1 MSRGF
6 IKEGDQEE
14 IPMVPPRAYL
24 PKGMPN
30 YVTKEGLAALNK
42 ERKDLENERVT
53 VSGNY
58 IMSNFVDAKMK
69 LLIDRINTAVE
80 VDLTKADKETV
91 SFGAYVKYNDRTVR
105 IVGVDEAD
113 FSKGLLSFISPVAKA
128 LVGKKVGDKFE
139 IKIPKGTETIEVQG
153 IWYEVVPL
161 TEVAVEVEN
170 GAKSSPSMITP
181 RTRNVSE
188 AKATATSDVSAE
200 MQTQSVIS
208 TEAKRS
214 GEILNSKNVKKGFL
228 DKLEMTPSVSIVNQD
243 EVPRAEGARNDSVSI
258 DFFTPDENIME
269 FLPVVNE
276 RGIIV
281 GRALHMELHKGNKI
295 LHPVVHLHIINN
307 KGIATMKYWWHVAFG
322 DAPEKT
328 LKRKMQETLGLT
340 AIKPKLKKQYIRE
353 TKTEKELVYVY
364 ILNSDENLLKTPE
377 DKEYFDIFAKD

>member
-42 ERKDLENERVT
+42 EREGLENERVT

-69 LLIDRINTAVE
+69 LLIARINTAVE
-80 VDLTKADKETV
+80 VDLTKANKETV
-91 SFGAYVKYNDRTVR
+91 SFGAYVKYNGRTVR

-128 LVGKKVGDKFE
+128 LVGKKVGDRFE
-139 IKIPKGTETIEVQG
+139 IKVPKGTETIEVQG
-153 IWYEVVPL
+153 IWYDCPPSFRPNLDCKERMVEKSLPTRASAKIHEISPL
-161 TEVAVEVEN
+161 
-170 GAKSSPSMITP
+170 
-181 RTRNVSE
+181 RL
-188 AKATATSDVSAE
+188 TAPV
-200 MQTQSVIS
+200 
-208 TEAKRS
+208 
-214 GEILNSKNVKKGFL
+214 
-228 DKLEMTPSVSIVNQD
+228 EMTEKPQNATVKQD

-258 DFFTPDENIME
+258 DCFTPDENIME

-281 GRALHMELHKGNKI
+281 GRALQMELHKGNKI
-295 LHPVVHLHIINN
+295 LHPAVHLHVINN
-307 KGIATMKYWWHVAFG
+307 KGVTIRKYWWHVAFG
-322 DAPEKT
+322 DTPEKT
-328 LKRKMQETLGLT
+328 LKRKMQETLGIT
-340 AIKPKLKKQYIRE
+340 AIKPKLKKQYVRE

-364 ILNSDENLLKTPE
+364 NLNSDENLLKTPE

>member
-30 YVTKEGLAALNK
+30 YVTHEGLEALKK
-42 ERKDLENERVT
+42 ELEDLENERVAS
-53 VSGNY
+53 SGNY
-58 IMSNFVDAKMK
+58 IMSNFIDAKMK

-80 VDLTKADKETV
+80 VDMTKADKETV
-91 SFGAYVKYNDRTVR
+91 SFGAYVKYNGRTVR

-139 IKIPKGTETIEVQG
+139 IKVPKGTETIEIQG
-153 IWYEVVPL
+153 IWYEAVPL
-161 TEVAVEVEN
+161 TEAAVETEN
-170 GAKSSPSMITP
+170 SAKSSQSAT
-181 RTRNVSE
+181 RTQRARTVSNVEVS
-188 AKATATSDVSAE
+188 ATSEKDN
-200 MQTQSVIS
+200 
-208 TEAKRS
+208 
-214 GEILNSKNVKKGFL
+214 EIVKH
-228 DKLEMTPSVSIVNQD
+228 D
-243 EVPRAEGARNDSVSI
+243 EVPRFARNDSGSV
-258 DFFTPDENIME
+258 DYFVPDENIME

-295 LHPVVHLHIINN
+295 LHPVVHLHVINN
-307 KGIATMKYWWHVAFG
+307 KGVATRKYWWHVAFG
-322 DAPEKT
+322 DTPEKT
-328 LKRKMQETLGLT
+328 LKRKLSEILEISGV
-340 AIKPKLKKQYIRE
+340 KPKLKKQYIRE

-364 ILNSDENLLKTPE
+364 LINSEENLLKTPE
-377 DKEYFDIFAKD
+377 GKEYFDIFAKD